1 MTQQMNKPSKNSER
15 LKLLGAL
22 ADGRAPW
29 HERFMA
35 TLACASE
42 SNLRQ
47 LNVLL
52 RTGLGVVFL
61 FEVAAWLEIVRFDP
75 AIRYTTQPFFIFD
88 LALVGAGFRLTYF
101 KWFGAN
107 WRSVTMAFCLI
118 LASSRTLSALV
129 IRQDEPLLLAL
140 FVLALGTAVLVPW
153 SARWQGLI
161 TLIGMLAFAIAA
173 VGGVVGPADLHR
185 WMVLAAVAAFA
196 LSFTALKDQYR
207 AQAILIETLLD
218 KEKRLAGSETMLRKL
233 FDAVPDI
240 VTLTRFSDGKLLEVN
255 EEFLRRS
262 GLSRE
267 QALATSTLEVA
278 AWSSMQVRAAYIER
292 LKDKGHT
299 RNYETE
305 FRFQGVL
312 APYLLSSVVVEIEG
326 DLYALN
332 IARDAT
338 SIRENQRA
346 LREAQE
352 LLHARVEELTA
363 TEELLRNEVAY
374 RRQAQ
379 ARVAKSEAILRSMF
393 DAIPDIVITQLND
406 AIIDVNEEFVK
417 RTGIPRVQ
425 ALAGSINDFP
435 FFLRREDR
443 EEFLRRVRADGII
456 TNFET
461 DFILKGVTVRHLVS
475 GAVIETEEGPIIFGV
490 SRDISVRIQMEQ
502 ELIAA
507 REKALHASRAKSEF
521 LSSMSHEIRTP
532 MNAILGMADLL
543 SDGGALDPEQR
554 LCVDTMRSNGNA
566 LMRLI
571 DDILDVAKI
580 ESGRLSLESVSFDL
594 EDVVSKAIDT
604 ISLRAH
610 AKGLELTVRILP
622 HVPPNLIGDP
632 LRLRQILINLAAN
645 AIKFT
650 EQGAVALTVESLS
663 PAEALRLGFA
673 HNSPEG
679 EEAKARAP
687 AAWLRFSVSDTGI
700 GIAADQLGAIFSSFT
715 QADTSITR
723 RFGGSGLGLTI
734 VRRLSEMMGG
744 QVEVESEAGRGSIFR
759 VAVAFGVDTR
769 PVAARTRGAN
779 LDLHGLRVLVVDD
792 NETNRLILREMLV
805 GNRAEVAQAASGPA
819 ALAELARARAAR
831 LPYRLMLLD
840 YHMPDMDGVEV
851 ARKAIEEGF
860 PRASPGGQD
869 TIILMLTS
877 DELNFRLARMRE
889 AGLHTYLIK
898 PVKRVELLEKIR
910 LLLNGGDVAKSLP
923 GPADTAAAP
932 VDTRPLRILLAED
945 APDNRFL
952 IQAYLKKLPYQID
965 IAENGRVAIDKFK
978 ALRPDLMLMDVQMPD
993 IDGLAATRVIRQWE
1007 SAQGLRAT
1015 PIIALTASVLEDDV
1029 RRSLAAGCD
1038 EHVSKPVKK
1047 PVLLAAIRRAT
1058 AARRPEV
1065 GAELDQPGAA
1075 DSQPDGEAA
1084 LVAMPLV

>member
-1 MTQQMNKPSKNSER
+1 MTQQMNKPSNNCER
-15 LKLLGAL
+15 LKFPGAL

-35 TLACASE
+35 ALACASE

-61 FEVAAWLEIVRFDP
+61 LEVATWMEIVRFDP
-75 AIRYTTQPFFIFD
+75 AIRYTAQPFFIFD

-118 LASSRTLSALV
+118 LASSRTLSALA
-129 IRQDEPLLLAL
+129 IRKDEPLLLAL

-161 TLIGMLAFAIAA
+161 TLTGMLAFAIAA
-173 VGGVVGPADLHR
+173 VGGVVEPAGLHR

-196 LSFTALKDQYR
+196 LSFTVLKDHYR
-207 AQAILIETLLD
+207 AQAILIETLLE

-240 VTLTRFSDGKLLEVN
+240 VTLTRFSDGKLFEVN
-255 EEFLRRS
+255 EEFLRRT
-262 GLSRE
+262 GLSRK

-278 AWSSMQVRAAYIER
+278 AWSSRQVRAAYIER
-292 LKDKGHT
+292 LKEQGQTK
-299 RNYETE
+299 NYETE
-305 FRFQGVL
+305 FRFREVL

-332 IARDAT
+332 VARDAT

-352 LLHARVEELTA
+352 LLHAQVEELTA
-363 TEELLRNEVAY
+363 TEERLRNEVAE

-379 ARVAKSEAILRSMF
+379 ARVAKSEAILRRMF
-393 DAIPDIVITQLND
+393 DAIPDIVITRLND

-417 RTGIPRVQ
+417 RTGISRAQ
-425 ALAGSINDFP
+425 ALAASISDFP
-435 FFLRREDR
+435 IFLRREDR

-456 TNFET
+456 TNFEA

-475 GAVIETEEGPIIFGV
+475 GAVIETEEGPITFGV
-490 SRDISVRIQMEQ
+490 SRDISARIQMEQ

-580 ESGRLSLESVSFDL
+580 ESGRLSLEAVSFDL
-594 EDVVSKAIDT
+594 EDVVSRAIDT

-610 AKGLELTVRILP
+610 AKGLELTVRVLP
-622 HVPPNLIGDP
+622 HVPPKLIGDP

-650 EQGAVALTVESLS
+650 ERGAVALTVESLS
-663 PAEALRLGFA
+663 PAEALRLGFT
-673 HNSPEG
+673 HNSAEG
-679 EEAKARAP
+679 EDAEARAP

-759 VAVAFGVDTR
+759 VTVAFGVDTR

-792 NETNRLILREMLV
+792 DETNRLMV
-805 GNRAEVAQAASGPA
+805 
-819 ALAELARARAAR
+819 
-831 LPYRLMLLD
+831 
-840 YHMPDMDGVEV
+840 
-851 ARKAIEEGF
+851 
-860 PRASPGGQD
+860 
-869 TIILMLTS
+869 
-877 DELNFRLARMRE
+877 
-889 AGLHTYLIK
+889 
-898 PVKRVELLEKIR
+898 
-910 LLLNGGDVAKSLP
+910 LP
-923 GPADTAAAP
+923 GN
-932 VDTRPLRILLAED
+932 AEE
-945 APDNRFL
+945 F
-952 IQAYLKKLPYQID
+952 
-965 IAENGRVAIDKFK
+965 AIIG
-978 ALRPDLMLMDVQMPD
+978 Q
-993 IDGLAATRVIRQWE
+993 
-1007 SAQGLRAT
+1007 S
-1015 PIIALTASVLEDDV
+1015 
-1029 RRSLAAGCD
+1029 
-1038 EHVSKPVKK
+1038 
-1047 PVLLAAIRRAT
+1047 
-1058 AARRPEV
+1058 
-1065 GAELDQPGAA
+1065 
-1075 DSQPDGEAA
+1075 
-1084 LVAMPLV
+1084 